1 MDEGQ
6 VEALLAVAR
15 FLAGQVAPTVVEHEV
30 AVCGYV
36 PVFIGALWASG
47 RLHPGLP
54 GAGASSTATWVAP
67 CLPEGTAVLLRADN
81 ACYRGELVAY
91 CRERGWDY
99 WASLTDRRKCAPVLD
114 VIEGLPEEGW
124 TDIGMGED
132 ATLVCYRPAGWEEQ
146 SYVVVRRRISR
157 ARNLEHD

>member
-1 MDEGQ
+1 MRLRAG
-6 VEALLAVAR
+6 VHRRAVGERA
-15 FLAGQVAPTVVEHEV
+15 A
-30 AVCGYV
+30 
-36 PVFIGALWASG
+36 ASG
-47 RLHPGLP
+47 V
-54 GAGASSTATWVAP
+54 AGGSREQLDRDVAP
-67 CLPEGTAVLLRADN
+67 CLPEGTAVWLRADN
-81 ACYRGELVAY
+81 ACYRGERVAY
-91 CRERGWDY
+91 CRERGRDY
-99 WASLTDRRKCAPVLD
+99 SVSLTDRRKCAPVLD